1 MRPNTRLILIAL
13 CLLDLCL
20 LNACASK
27 SSKPGV
33 TKTPDNEPTLK
44 SLAGRTVIVKKDQEL
59 VTSEAQAIKAYRSF
73 LDTAPKAPKISN
85 APLRAEAMRRIGDLE
100 MDSADSKSESPL
112 IGNAPDA
119 GPNYSIAIARYQE
132 FLKTYPK
139 DPANDHVLYQLSRAQ
154 EQNGDLE
161 AALKTLDRLVKGYPN
176 TTYTDEAQFRR
187 GELLFTTRDYAMAE
201 NAYSSVL
208 RSGAAG
214 RYHDRALYMRGWSQ
228 FKQAKLDQ
236 AVQSFFGG

>member
-1 MRPNTRLILIAL
+1 MRPNTRLIVIAL

-27 SSKPGV
+27 NSKTGV

-100 MDSADSKSESPL
+100 MDSVDMKNEGPQTASAIDKE
-112 IGNAPDA
+112 IGRA
-119 GPNYSIAIARYQE
+119 
-132 FLKTYPK
+132 
-139 DPANDHVLYQLSRAQ
+139 HV
-154 EQNGDLE
+154 
-161 AALKTLDRLVKGYPN
+161 
-176 TTYTDEAQFRR
+176 
-187 GELLFTTRDYAMAE
+187 
-201 NAYSSVL
+201 
-208 RSGAAG
+208 
-214 RYHDRALYMRGWSQ
+214 
-228 FKQAKLDQ
+228 
-236 AVQSFFGG
+236 